1 MGMDYMYAGS
11 ASYPRF
17 NDELRR
23 IVELFG
29 GKVISEQPEP
39 KSMSEFFMAGPLKY
53 ELPEDTPEVFINFV
67 NNPYQSLSPEDTK
80 AIVEFMAPKWK
91 DAEAISWQ
99 ITEEL
104 RSCVED
110 ETGWGIYE

>member
-1 MGMDYMYAGS
+1 MGMSYVYAGS

-29 GKVISEQPEP
+29 GKVISEQQEP

-53 ELPEDTPEVFINFV
+53 EMPEGTPEAFVKFV
-67 NNPYQSLSPEDTK
+67 NDPYRYHSFEDTK

-91 DAEAISWQ
+91 EAEAISWQ

-104 RSCVED
+104 RSCVEN
-110 ETGWGIYE
+110 EEGWEIYE